1 MTSVMTGAVVPT
13 VSASSQMPLY
23 IVFNV
28 ASGSGDGQRNQQAM
42 QQVLKDA
49 GREHEFFLVHDPKQ
63 LMHNAVRAA
72 ECAAQRGGAV
82 IVAGGDGT
90 INTVAQATLHTGQP
104 FGIVPQGTFNYTSRA
119 HGIPLETVQATRA
132 LLEAKPERMQVGLVN
147 DKVFLVNASLGLYP
161 QLLQDRETAKRQ
173 FGRYRTVAFAS
184 AVGTILRGNGFLSLE
199 LEHDRVRETVRTPSV
214 FVGNNALQLEQTG
227 IPEAEVIGQNQ
238 LAGVVLRESG
248 ASALMGLMMR
258 GVLGQ
263 LGAADSLR
271 RFAFNQMHVR
281 PALRGVRKLKV
292 ALDGEVHWMKP
303 PLVFRV
309 ADEPLWL
316 LTPQPEAADDK
327 PEA

>member
-1 MTSVMTGAVVPT
+1 MPVMTGAAVPS
-13 VSASSQMPLY
+13 VSASPQMPLY

-42 QQVLKDA
+42 KQVLDDA
-49 GREHEFFLVHDPKQ
+49 EREHEFFLVRDPKQ
-63 LMHNAVRAA
+63 IMHHAVRAA
-72 ECAAQRGGAV
+72 ESAAQNGGAV

-90 INTVAQATLHTGQP
+90 INAVAQATLHTGQP

-119 HGIPLETVQATRA
+119 HNIPLETVEATRA
-132 LLEAKPERMQVGLVN
+132 LLDATPKRMQVGLVN
-147 DKVFLVNASLGLYP
+147 DHVFLVNASLGLYP
-161 QLLQDRETAKRQ
+161 QLLQDREQAKRQ
-173 FGRYRTVAFAS
+173 FGRYRAVAFAS
-184 AVGTILRGNGFLSLE
+184 AVGTIMRGNGFLSLE
-199 LEHDRVRETVRTPSV
+199 LDHDRVRENVRTPSV

-227 IPEAEVIGQNQ
+227 IPESEAIGNNQ
-238 LAGVVLRESG
+238 LAGVILRESG
-248 ASALMGLMMR
+248 SSALLGLMMR

-263 LGAADSLR
+263 LGEAQALR
-271 RFAFNQMHVR
+271 HFAFTRMQVR

-316 LTPQPEAADDK
+316 LVPQPKAAEDTLEA
-327 PEA
+327 